1 MTAWNFPLLTYKYCT
16 AACILFSILN
26 CILLKYYS
34 LIALSTFD
42 VTLDMVMMNLFIIVK
57 SWARSIKVCV
67 LDFNG
72 RFRCCLGKLWS
83 LGLDILLWNWQ
94 ESWTNWVQMF
104 RCLFDTIRQDVL
116 MFCYDFCAWGSK
128 NYSCDLVTFL
138 SVRFS
143 LKCFMF
149 YCRFFEI
156 STRWSQPWSLKTLRA
171 QVWRCW
177 EIHRWVHLHRMLWF
191 HVASNNRNW
200 WTTFSSSLWEKE
212 SVM

>member
-1 MTAWNFPLLTYKYCT
+1 MTAWNIPLLTYKYCT

-26 CILLKYYS
+26 CILLEYYS
-34 LIALSTFD
+34 SIVLSTFD

-57 SWARSIKVCV
+57 SWTRSIKMCI

-72 RFRCCLGKLWS
+72 KFCCCHLGKLWS
-83 LGLDILLWNWQ
+83 LGLDILQWNWL

-104 RCLFDTIRQDVL
+104 HCLFDTIRQDVL
-116 MFCYDFCAWGSK
+116 MLCVKYSVPEDLK
-128 NYSCDLVTFL
+128 NCGCDLVTFL
-138 SVRFS
+138 SVRFC
-143 LKCFMF
+143 LKCFLF

-177 EIHRWVHLHRMLWF
+177 EIHRWVRDFYL
-191 HVASNNRNW
+191 
-200 WTTFSSSLWEKE
+200 
-212 SVM
+212 